1 MKTHLKN
8 RSGTRTLCG
17 IKVTEGMSTAYH
29 LILAE
34 HPKKKLPVCETC
46 KRRYKALPPDER
58 LS

>member
-1 MKTHLKN
+1 M
-8 RSGTRTLCG
+8 
-17 IKVTEGMSTAYH
+17 TEKLSTAYH

-34 HPKKKLPVCETC
+34 HPKKKFPVCETC